1 MPPIIV
7 HSRRRTRS
15 GGRLAALVFVI
26 SAPIAIAADDRSGSF
41 PSGNAAMRSIGPGV
55 SVEPGERPYSQ
66 IDRDIDA
73 FLRREAR
80 AQDDGERIAA
90 LEDLCAL
97 FVEIKRDPRL
107 ERSETLQGY
116 KAKVHSKLMAIRREL
131 ERIEAREAKRRER
144 EARTADERQQAA
156 RRGLPDASRL
166 DDSPTGFAGGERGF
180 EPGDAFVGQYPYLSA
195 AGGGG
200 AALLLGSSSHYGGA
214 SVAGNASDLIEL
226 IQRTIHPDHWDVN
239 GGPGTI
245 FFYQPLNALVVR
257 ANSEVHSGL
266 GVTLD
271 ELRRAGGR

>member
-1 MPPIIV
+1 VIPD
-7 HSRRRTRS
+7 RS
-15 GGRLAALVFVI
+15 FLLRSVLAAVVWAPLVV
-26 SAPIAIAADDRSGSF
+26 SADDGLNS
-41 PSGNAAMRSIGPGV
+41 PAPQQTPVRSIGRGV

-90 LEDLCAL
+90 IEDLCGL

-107 ERSETLQGY
+107 DRSETLQGY
-116 KAKVHSKLMAIRREL
+116 KAKVHSKLMTIRREL
-131 ERIEAREAKRRER
+131 ERIEEREAKRRER
-144 EARTADERQQAA
+144 ESRAADERQNAA
-156 RRGLPDASRL
+156 RRGLPDASQL
-166 DDSPTGFAGGERGF
+166 DDSPTGFAGGARGV

-200 AALLLGSSSHYGGA
+200 AAMLLGSSGHYGGA

-226 IQRTIHPDHWDVN
+226 IHRTVHPDHWDVN

-245 FFYQPLNALVVR
+245 FFYQPLNALVIR

-271 ELRRAGGR
+271 ELRRVGGR